1 MKRGKIGDEQ
11 NYSANCLMLC
21 LLTLL
26 GHQFM
31 EFKNL

>member
-1 MKRGKIGDEQ
+1 MTGGKIGDEQ
-11 NYSANCLMLC
+11 NYFANCLMLC
-21 LLTLL
+21 LLALL